1 MKPFFIDYLP
11 AIVFIDNDKI
21 TQATRV
27 SFLKRSLK
35 TETGER
41 DLLKCIVDS
50 RGQGGGKMQNTQW
63 IPLKYSVKVKLSFP
77 DTNCEFMSQVHKKV
91 LTGTFY
97 VFVYILLR
105 VTLMEAKMLQ
115 EFIKI
120 QKYLLQ
126 DD

>member
-1 MKPFFIDYLP
+1 
-11 AIVFIDNDKI
+11 
-21 TQATRV
+21 
-27 SFLKRSLK
+27 
-35 TETGER
+35 
-41 DLLKCIVDS
+41 
-50 RGQGGGKMQNTQW
+50 MQNTQW
-63 IPLKYSVKVKLSFP
+63 IPLKYSVKVKLNFP
-77 DTNCEFMSQVHKKV
+77 DTNCEFMSKVHKKV